1 MVSGIKVNKS
11 IPLIVF
17 LILICSCGSRR
28 SLQIPYN
35 GSLHTTENGRVI
47 LESTPVVTPIET
59 PRPEVVQNPLPLISN
74 IEKAPAGTW
83 KGNIQSGL
91 DSLCRL
97 PLFQTT
103 QLGLYV
109 YDLTDQLPVYAVNA
123 TQRMRPA
130 SNQKIVTSICG
141 LHYLGG
147 DYLFRTD
154 LRIKGTVANGT
165 LQGDVYVVGGMDPM
179 LSPSNLA
186 EMATALR
193 NAGISSITGNLYI
206 DLSMKDNLPYGWGW
220 CWDDKDGPLSALMVD
235 AKDKFNT
242 EWVKAL
248 SKAGIRCS
256 RSAIKQQQIPA
267 DTKSVCCVTHTI
279 DEVLQPLL
287 KNSHN
292 IYAESLFYQIAAFS
306 GQKNAGRK
314 QAAQLINDL
323 ISKLDMQPEQYQIA
337 DGSGLS
343 LYNYVSPELLVSLLN
358 YAFSKPDI
366 YQHLYPALPIAGIDG
381 TLSKRMQDT
390 PAYNNVHAKTGT
402 VDGVSTLAGYLTASN
417 GHVLSFSIMNQ
428 GVSYGR
434 LGREFQDKVCILLCQ

>member
-1 MVSGIKVNKS
+1 MKSEESMFAGIKLRKC
-11 IPLIVF
+11 LF
-17 LILICSCGSRR
+17 LTAFVIILCSCGSRR
-28 SLQIPYN
+28 TLQIPYN
-35 GSLHTTENGRVI
+35 GPIHVSENGKVAI
-47 LESTPVVTPIET
+47 EATPVVTPLEA
-59 PRPEVVQNPLPLISN
+59 PQPEVLQNPLPLTSN

-83 KGNIQSGL
+83 KGNVQAGL

-109 YDLTDQLPVYAVNA
+109 FDLTDQLPVYAVNA

-186 EMATALR
+186 EMAAALR
-193 NAGISSITGNLYI
+193 NAGISSIAGNLYI
-206 DLSMKDNLPYGWGW
+206 DLSMKDNLAYGWGW

-242 EWVKAL
+242 EWGKAL
-248 SKAGIRCS
+248 AKAGIRCS
-256 RSAIKQQQIPA
+256 KPTIRQQQIPA
-267 DTKSVCCVTHTI
+267 DTRSVLCVTHTI

-292 IYAESLFYQIAAFS
+292 IYAESLFYQIAAYS

-314 QAAQLINDL
+314 QAAKLINDL
-323 ISKLDMQPEQYQIA
+323 IQQLDMQPEQYQIA

-343 LYNYVSPELLVSLLN
+343 LYNYVSPELLVGLLN
-358 YAFSKPDI
+358 YAFSNPDI
-366 YQHLYPALPIAGIDG
+366 YQHLYPALPIAGVDG

-390 PAYNNVHAKTGT
+390 PAYNNVHAKTG
-402 VDGVSTLAGYLTASN
+402 SPRA
-417 GHVLSFSIMNQ
+417 
-428 GVSYGR
+428 
-434 LGREFQDKVCILLCQ
+434 

>member
-1 MVSGIKVNKS
+1 MKSEEWKIKNA
-11 IPLIVF
+11 LLTAF
-17 LILICSCGSRR
+17 LLVLCSCSTKRAV
-28 SLQIPYN
+28 QVPNNTPVHI
-35 GSLHTTENGRVI
+35 TENGQV
-47 LESTPVVTPIET
+47 EFNTPVVATQ
-59 PRPEVVQNPLPLISN
+59 EVAQPT
-74 IEKAPAGTW
+74 TW
-83 KGNIQSGL
+83 RDILQIRL
-91 DSLCRL
+91 DSLCQL
-97 PLFQTT
+97 PLFETT

-109 YDLTDQLPVYAVNA
+109 YDLTDQLPLYAKNA
-123 TQRMRPA
+123 KQRMRPA

-186 EMATALR
+186 EMAAALR
-193 NAGISSITGNLYI
+193 KAGISNIAGNLYT

-242 EWVKAL
+242 EWGKAL
-248 SKAGIRCS
+248 SKAGIKCH
-256 RSAIKQQQIPA
+256 RSTIRQQQIPA
-267 DTKSVCCVTHTI
+267 DSKSILCVTHTI

-287 KNSHN
+287 KNSNN
-292 IYAESLFYQIAAFS
+292 IYAESLFYQIASYS

-314 QAAQLINDL
+314 QAAKLINDL
-323 ISKLDMQPEQYQIA
+323 ISQLNMQPEQYQIA

-343 LYNYVSPELLVSLLN
+343 LYNYVTPELLVGLLN
-358 YAFSKPDI
+358 YAFSNPAI
-366 YQHLYPALPIAGIDG
+366 YQHLYPALPIAGVDG
-381 TLSKRMQDT
+381 TLNKRMQDT
-390 PAYNNVHAKTGT
+390 PAYDNVHAKTGT
-402 VDGVSTLAGYLTASN
+402 VDGISTLSGYLTASN
-417 GHVLSFSIMNQ
+417 GHVLSFCIMNQ
-428 GVSYGR
+428 GVSYSR